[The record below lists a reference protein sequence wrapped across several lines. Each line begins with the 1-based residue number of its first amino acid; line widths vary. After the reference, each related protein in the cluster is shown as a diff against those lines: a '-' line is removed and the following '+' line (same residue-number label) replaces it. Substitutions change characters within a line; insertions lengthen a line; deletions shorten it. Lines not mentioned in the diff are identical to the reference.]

1 MAGAGVWLVPAIA
14 WDNAA
19 AETVTRNLS
28 EADNELV
35 SVAATLVFGVVP
47 VKDRDVDLNV
57 NDDGSAE
64 PFACPAVWDNVT
76 PIGSAKV

>member
-1 MAGAGVWLVPAIA
+1 M
-14 WDNAA
+14 
-19 AETVTRNLS
+19 TRNLS

-47 VKDRDVDLNV
+47 VKDRDVELNV

-64 PFACPAVWDNVT
+64 PFACPAVWDSV
-76 PIGSAKV
+76 